1 MLHITTVP
9 YEGECAACLL
19 RASPLLLIA
28 LLHSIQHKKALYPN
42 KEAKSTLYSNKS
54 LFMQDAQETGER
66 APKPLPAGGLA
77 PAVGSS

>member
-28 LLHSIQHKKALYPN
+28 LLHFIRHKKALYPN
-42 KEAKSTLYSNKS
+42 KAIKNTLYSDKEP
-54 LFMQDAQETGER
+54 F
-66 APKPLPAGGLA
+66 
-77 PAVGSS
+77 

>member
-42 KEAKSTLYSNKS
+42 KAIKNTLYSDKEP
-54 LFMQDAQETGER
+54 F
-66 APKPLPAGGLA
+66 
-77 PAVGSS
+77 

>member
-1 MLHITTVP
+1 MPLHPTASLF
-9 YEGECAACLL
+9 AAY
-19 RASPLLLIA
+19 RFQPL
-28 LLHSIQHKKALYPN
+28 KKALYPN

-77 PAVGSS
+77 PAAGSS

>member
-42 KEAKSTLYSNKS
+42 KAYFLSLYSDKEP
-54 LFMQDAQETGER
+54 F
-66 APKPLPAGGLA
+66 
-77 PAVGSS
+77 